1 MRWHTL
7 ISVLAAASLLAAALT
22 GCSLIDED
30 ISKCNNQVR
39 LTYELRLDPEIVQ
52 ELEDELDL
60 HADEDIRGMLK
71 EYVDGVFTNYAR
83 DVDLLFYDT
92 NEPMGLLR
100 SLVEKMNSSSN
111 TYSISMPVRSYM
123 HTAIAN
129 VKVSENVL
137 LSGEE
142 NFSTCW
148 MEHEKVGDYYYPQ
161 RSGLFTAH
169 RRLDVGEK
177 ANQRF
182 RIRLGMANSATALIL
197 DTGKATNVKDIR
209 VEVEGMAVAFNPADS
224 TYLYDDKA
232 VFATEEF
239 STGYKH
245 CYAAV
250 HFPSHDAVEEEEVEE
265 EGTKA
270 TDYDDDENLEHKTWR
285 WYVYATL
292 NDGTVTRS
300 TLEMRP
306 AVQAGQL
313 KIRNAFVKDDG
324 EVGSNEIDV
333 SITVKLDWK
342 PGLDIEVPL

>member
-1 MRWHTL
+1 MRWRPF
-7 ISVLAAASLLAAALT
+7 ISVLAAAGLLAAAFS

-30 ISKCNNQVR
+30 ITGCNNQVR
-39 LTYELRLDPEIVQ
+39 LTYELRLDPEIIQ

-71 EYVDGVFTNYAR
+71 EYIDGVFTNYAR
-83 DVDLLFYDT
+83 DVNLFFYDT

-100 SLVEKMNSSSN
+100 SMSEKMNSSSN

-123 HTAIAN
+123 HSAIAN
-129 VKVSENVL
+129 AKVSETVQL
-137 LSGEE
+137 VGEE
-142 NFSTCW
+142 NYASCLLQHVP
-148 MEHEKVGDYYYPQ
+148 EGGYYTPQ

-169 RRLDVGEK
+169 RRLDVGTK

-182 RIRLGMANSATALIL
+182 NIRLNMANSATALIL
-197 DTGKATNVKDIR
+197 DTGKATEVTDIR
-209 VEVEGMAVAFNPADS
+209 VEVEGMATAFNPVDS
-224 TYLYDDKA
+224 TYTYDDNA
-232 VFATEEF
+232 LFSTEEF

-250 HFPSHDAVEEEEVEE
+250 HFPSHDAVEEDEEVED
-265 EGTKA
+265 TKA
-270 TDYDDDENLEHKTWR
+270 TEYDDDDNLEHKTWR

-292 NDGTVTRS
+292 KDGTVTRS

-306 AVQAGQL
+306 AVKAGQL
-313 KIRNAFVKDDG
+313 KIRNAFVMDEG
-324 EVGSNEIDV
+324 QVGSNEIDV
-333 SITVKLDWK
+333 SITVKLDWR

>member
-1 MRWHTL
+1 MRFRSFIIRT
-7 ISVLAAASLLAAALT
+7 LAAASLLAATALT

-39 LTYELRLDPEIVQ
+39 LTYELRLDPEIIQ

-71 EYVDGVFTNYAR
+71 DYIDGVFTNYAR

-129 VKVSENVL
+129 VKVSENVHL
-137 LSGEE
+137 VGEE
-142 NFSTCW
+142 NFASCW
-148 MEHEKVGDYYYPQ
+148 MEHEKVDGYYYPQ

-182 RIRLGMANSATALIL
+182 RVRLCMANSATALIL

-209 VEVEGMAVAFNPADS
+209 VVVEGMATAFNPADS
-224 TYLYDDKA
+224 TYTFDPDA

-239 STGYKH
+239 SIGYKH

-250 HFPSHDAVEEEEVEE
+250 HFPSRESEGYVEEE

-270 TDYDDDENLEHKTWR
+270 SDIPFDPTKPWHWI
-285 WYVYATL
+285 VYATL

-300 TLEMRP
+300 VLEMTP
-306 AVQAGQL
+306 PVLAGQL
-313 KIRNAFVKDDG
+313 KIRNAFVKDQG
-324 EVGSNEIDV
+324 EVGSNEIGL
-333 SITVKLDWK
+333 SINVQLDWQEG
-342 PGLDIEVPL
+342 PDIPIIL